1 MDDELCTPFR
11 DFVELFERLGIPYA
25 LIGGLAV
32 SVHGIPR
39 PTHDLDFT
47 ISLDRGRIGALFEA
61 AAELGYTASEEF
73 SNGWVDQVGGMPLV
87 RVRQWLRGRS
97 VDIDIF
103 PAETRLQASL
113 IARRSRLEVDGVP
126 AWVAS
131 PEDLILL
138 KLIASR
144 PRDIG
149 DVMDIF
155 LAQGQLDEEYLRKWA
170 SELNLLESL
179 NRVMNEVQF

>member
-1 MDDELCTPFR
+1 M
-11 DFVELFERLGIPYA
+11 
-25 LIGGLAV
+25 
-32 SVHGIPR
+32 
-39 PTHDLDFT
+39 
-47 ISLDRGRIGALFEA
+47 
-61 AAELGYTASEEF
+61 
-73 SNGWVDQVGGMPLV
+73 
-87 RVRQWLRGRS
+87 
-97 VDIDIF
+97 
-103 PAETRLQASL
+103 
-113 IARRSRLEVDGVP
+113 DGVP
-126 AWVAS
+126 AWVVS

-170 SELNLLESL
+170 SELNLLDSL